1 MKVRKLSH
9 LCVIWQKGESQDGGN
24 KETKHAKFSNVRV
37 RIKEY
42 EMFVSENLVCLVFL
56 LTPF

>member
-1 MKVRKLSH
+1 MKVRKLSN
-9 LCVIWQKGESQDGGN
+9 LLVIWQKGESQDGGN
-24 KETKHAKFSNVRV
+24 KETKHAKFSNARV